1 MGITKS
7 TTYGVLVGGVGC
19 LFFFFALKRDVVV
32 GCEDG

>member
-19 LFFFFALKRDVVV
+19 LFFFALKRDVVV
-32 GCEDG
+32 GGEDG